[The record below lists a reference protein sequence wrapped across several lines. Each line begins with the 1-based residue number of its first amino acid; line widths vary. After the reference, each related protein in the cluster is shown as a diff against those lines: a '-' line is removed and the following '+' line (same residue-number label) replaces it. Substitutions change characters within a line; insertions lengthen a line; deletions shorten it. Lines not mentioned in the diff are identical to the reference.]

1 MSQNKEYKCPVQA
14 TINVIGG
21 KWKPLILYYL
31 LQGTKRYGELTR
43 LLPPEVTQRMLTLQ
57 LRELESDGV
66 INRTVY
72 PQVPPKVEYSM
83 TEFGRSLEP
92 ILLLM
97 VNWGEEYIKRM
108 VERPFTA

>member
-1 MSQNKEYKCPVQA
+1 MSQDKEYKCPVQA

-72 PQVPPKVEYSM
+72 PEVPPKVEYSM

-97 VNWGEEYIKRM
+97 VDWGEEYINRI
-108 VERPFTA
+108 VETPFT

>member
-1 MSQNKEYKCPVQA
+1 MSQDKEYKCPVQA

-72 PQVPPKVEYSM
+72 PKVPPKVEYSM

-108 VERPFTA
+108 VETQFTA

>member
-1 MSQNKEYKCPVQA
+1 MLDKEYKCPVQA

-97 VNWGEEYIKRM
+97 VNWGEEYIEKM